1 MFSRSLGGSFAEGT
15 GMAETL
21 EPANGLAGDVGA
33 LALVEVIG
41 AEVLEDDAVVEQVID
56 NGEEAMGDCEQG
68 PLPAAAG
75 GQSVVLDLEVAVLL
89 ARGAPGAFAP
99 DGAQPAVA
107 LARVAAAPPA
117 ACTLVG
123 GTDLV

>member
-1 MFSRSLGGSFAEGT
+1 M
-15 GMAETL
+15 L

-41 AEVLEDDAVVEQVID
+41 AEVLVDNAVVEQVID
-56 NGEEAMGDCEQG
+56 NDEEAVGDCEQG

-89 ARGAPGAFAP
+89 ARGAPGAFDQ
-99 DGAQPAVA
+99 DGAHPAVA
-107 LARVAAAPPA
+107 LAPLARAPPPA
-117 ACTLVG
+117 SPL
-123 GTDLV
+123 LPP